1 MTLLVRAW
9 RALVTAERMAVH
21 GLMVVAIAIIP
32 FMAIAIT
39 VDVILRYFF
48 NAPTIWVFDTSS
60 YAMLWLAFLAAP
72 ALIRSREHIRI
83 EFITMRLGPRT
94 RAAAGA
100 ATSLLGALTMAIVL
114 WQTANETYTAYIKNF
129 LTVGSF
135 EVPRWIVWVAMPIG
149 SLFMVLEFL
158 RRSWLDLMA
167 ARHVGDDPSEDPERP
182 ATLDHQVRVG

>member
-1 MTLLVRAW
+1 VLVRVW
-9 RALVTAERMAVH
+9 HLVATAERLAVQA
-21 GLMVVAIAIIP
+21 LMLAAIAIIP
-32 FMAIAIT
+32 FMAFAIT
-39 VDVILRYFF
+39 YDVVMRYFF

-72 ALIRSREHIRI
+72 GLIRSHEHIRI
-83 EFITMRLGPRT
+83 EFLTMRLSPRA
-94 RAAAGA
+94 RSYAGA
-100 ATSLLGALTMAIVL
+100 ATSLLAAVTMSVVL

-149 SLFMVLEFL
+149 SLFIVLEFV

-167 ARHVGDDPSEDPERP
+167 ARHGGDDPSADPEKP
-182 ATLDHQVRVG
+182 AALDHQVRVG